1 MEPVRAC
8 PICPK
13 CGSKR
18 FERLPGKNVIVKCR
32 SCEKIIEI

>member
-8 PICPK
+8 PICPQ

-18 FERLPGKNVIVKCR
+18 FERLPGDKVTVKCC
-32 SCEKIIEI
+32 SCNKIIEI